1 MCPTQCSDWAPNISK
16 NKNVETAFSLRPNFL
31 DLFWALT
38 CQTSFRTR
46 VPRPFGWDLS
56 MMRPCLLF
64 FSHLWC
70 YVPMSDS
77 VCAPLKRNGNSV
89 KGFTSGLIVPN
100 GVIVQAYYIIYKTLV
115 CERNTREVELYSKFH
130 QRQISSKAPR
140 ERHSTLQYSP
150 FLLHP
155 PRMLALSEICVQK
168 FSKLMS

>member
-1 MCPTQCSDWAPNISK
+1 MQWLSTKHLK

-130 QRQISSKAPR
+130 QRQISKQSPTR
-140 ERHSTLQYSP
+140 ETQHASI
-150 FLLHP
+150 F
-155 PRMLALSEICVQK
+155 A
-168 FSKLMS
+168 FSLTSVPDASFVWNLCPIFPKLMS

>member
-16 NKNVETAFSLRPNFL
+16 INTLKLYSHWGPTFWTF
-31 DLFWALT
+31 FWALT

-56 MMRPCLLF
+56 MMRPFLLF

-115 CERNTREVELYSKFH
+115 CERNTRELNCIQSFTKDK
-130 QRQISSKAPR
+130 SSTKPH
-140 ERHSTLQYSP
+140 ERDTTRFTIRL
-150 FLLHP
+150 
-155 PRMLALSEICVQK
+155 
-168 FSKLMS
+168 FSYIRPGC